1 MIEFL
6 VNELI
11 EQGGECLIQTEDAD
25 QMVGFSFYLTIKNL
39 SFIAGKSQ
47 RDQRG
52 VQHSPEQVHGSGEQ
66 ASRRNAL
73 DEAWG

>member
-25 QMVGFSFYLTIKNL
+25 QMVSLSFFFTIKNL
-39 SFIAGKSQ
+39 LFLAGQSQ

-73 DEAWG
+73 DEA